1 MFSTHFF
8 QEPVYQTWAIS
19 GFAWSIRY
27 DIDMRH
33 QNLTPT
39 RRDDI
44 YETKTRPQ
52 RDETIF
58 MRPKLD
64 PNETPTIFGSYCVND
79 TIRYIVHIVHIHQ
92 YLVYICRYSLNIPSI
107 FPRYSL
113 DIPSPSLP
121 PSLIARLQVL
131 GDQAC
136 ADQQRSPPSIRRRQT
151 WPRGRQGPGGR

>member
-1 MFSTHFF
+1 MCVCE
-8 QEPVYQTWAIS
+8 QRWAIS
-19 GFAWSIRY
+19 GFAISIRY
-27 DIDMRH
+27 DINMRH

-79 TIRYIVHIVHIHQ
+79 TIRYIVHIVD
-92 YLVYICRYSLNIPSI
+92 ICRYSLNIPSI

-121 PSLIARLQVL
+121 PSL
-131 GDQAC
+131 
-136 ADQQRSPPSIRRRQT
+136 RQT
-151 WPRGRQGPGGR
+151 PTRPQRYLGHILLHQRDTNEKSRLKTPDISPQRYIYTIYI